1 MAHGGYGSYG
11 KRRGAAERNKPT
23 GQRRSKA
30 LTVDKK
36 SKVKKPKAVSLKN
49 QIRSV
54 ERMLRKFCWMRHVVT
69 VELMDVQGCKRRD
82 LPLEV
87 KEAQEKK
94 LEELKKQQD
103 IQNHLAVERKVFL
116 RNRKIR
122 FFERRKIERRIRR
135 LEKQQRIS
143 TGQAQEADIA
153 DQLSKLKE
161 DLEYVRFFPKTEKYV
176 PLFMGGDETELV
188 EKRKSLRKQIKA
200 NLIAAAASGKDL
212 EETGSEDDG
221 LLESSDDD
229 FFLNGSSSDEADAD
243 DEWTDKSA
251 REQASS
257 TSGKASGISSDE
269 RNQKQISARAL
280 MPPPPGPSGKS
291 FSSSLRNKSRFSG
304 NTGKGSYNRG
314 EISTSSNTSSS
325 FGRSSFRKR
334 GPMGS
339 TTGNSEN
346 QSSNSDARKPRR
358 KRRPKKKKQQ
368 GS

>member
-1 MAHGGYGSYG
+1 MAHGGYG
-11 KRRGAAERNKPT
+11 KRRGAAERKKPT

-54 ERMLRKFCWMRHVVT
+54 ERMLRK
-69 VELMDVQGCKRRD
+69 D

-103 IQNHLAVERKVFL
+103 IQNRLAVERKVFL

-143 TGQAQEADIA
+143 TGQAQEAEIA

-176 PLFMGGDETELV
+176 PLFMGGDETEIV

-212 EETGSEDDG
+212 EETGSEDDA
-221 LLESSDDD
+221 LLELSDDD

-257 TSGKASGISSDE
+257 TSGKAASGMSSDE

-280 MPPPPGPSGKS
+280 MPPPGPSGKS
-291 FSSSLRNKSRFSG
+291 FSSSLKNKSRFAG

-325 FGRSSFRKR
+325 FGRSSFKKR

-358 KRRPKKKKQQ
+358 KRRPKKKKKQQ